1 MRNLWHDLPAGP
13 DAPHLINVIVEIPGT
28 TRNKYEFDHEG
39 GYIRLDRVLAS
50 PLHYPA
56 DYGLIPQTLYDDGDP
71 LDVLVLIK
79 ESTFPGCVLQARAI
93 GLFRMRD
100 QDLSDDK
107 VLAVADHDPL
117 YADYRDLSDVPSH
130 YLREVAHF
138 FNRYKD
144 LEGKRVE
151 GLGWEPRSVALD
163 RISHAQTLYREH
175 YGRLRTEQQTG

>member
-13 DAPHLINVIVEIPGT
+13 NAPEVINVIVEIPGG
-28 TRNKYEFDHEG
+28 TRNKYEFEHEG
-39 GYIRLDRVLAS
+39 GYIVLDRVLAS

-56 DYGLIPQTLYDDGDP
+56 DYGLIPRTLYDDGDP

-79 ESTFPGCVLQARAI
+79 EPTFPGCVLIARPI
-93 GLFRMRD
+93 GMFRMLD
-100 QDLSDDK
+100 GEDPDDK
-107 VLAVADHDPL
+107 ILAVAHNDPL
-117 YADYRDLSDVPSH
+117 YAEYQDLEDVNSH

-151 GLGWEPRSVALD
+151 AVGWEPREVALE
-163 RISHAQTLYREH
+163 RISHAQQIYRNHFGYE
-175 YGRLRTEQQTG
+175 

>member
-1 MRNLWHDLPAGP
+1 MNLWHDLPAGP
-13 DAPHLINVIVEIPGT
+13 AAPDLINVIVEIPGG

-39 GYIRLDRVLAS
+39 GFIRLDRVLAS

-56 DYGLIPQTLYDDGDP
+56 DYGLIPRTLYDDGDP

-79 ESTFPGCVLQARAI
+79 EPTFPGCVIIARPI
-93 GLFRMRD
+93 GLFRMLD
-100 QDLSDDK
+100 QDAHDDK
-107 VLAVADHDPL
+107 VLAVANNDPL
-117 YADYRDLSDVPSH
+117 YEEYRELGHVTGH

-151 GLGWEPRSVALD
+151 PLGWEGREVAQEQI
-163 RISHAQTLYREH
+163 RHAQRLYQ
-175 YGRLRTEQQTG
+175 EQFGD

>member
-13 DAPHLINVIVEIPGT
+13 KAPELINVIVEIPGN
-28 TRNKYEFDHEG
+28 TRNKYEFEHEG

-56 DYGLIPQTLYDDGDP
+56 DYGLIPRTLYDDGDP

-79 ESTFPGCVLQARAI
+79 ESTFPGCVILARPI
-93 GLFRMRD
+93 GLFRMLD
-100 QDLSDDK
+100 QELPDDK
-107 VLAVADHDPL
+107 VLAVAAKDPL
-117 YADYRDLSDVPSH
+117 YEDYHDLDDVPGH

-151 GLGWEPRSVALD
+151 PLGWEPREAALEQ
-163 RISHAQTLYREH
+163 IQHAQQLYREH
-175 YGRLRTEQQTG
+175 IVDKSL

>member
-13 DAPHLINVIVEIPGT
+13 EAPELINVIVEIPGE

-39 GYIRLDRVLAS
+39 GFIRLDRVLAS

-56 DYGLIPQTLYDDGDP
+56 DYGLIPRTLYDDGDP

-79 ESTFPGCVLQARAI
+79 EATFPGCVLVARPI
-93 GLFRMRD
+93 GLFRMLD
-100 QDLSDDK
+100 QDAPDDK
-107 VLAVADHDPL
+107 ILAVANNDPL
-117 YADYRDLSDVPSH
+117 YDDYRELGDVHSH

-151 GLGWEPRSVALD
+151 TIGWESRAMALE
-163 RISHAQTLYREH
+163 RISHAMRLYREH
-175 YGRLRTEQQTG
+175 FGHE

>member
-13 DAPHLINVIVEIPGT
+13 DPPRLINVIVEIPGG

-39 GYIRLDRVLAS
+39 GFIRLDRVLAS

-56 DYGLIPQTLYDDGDP
+56 DYGLIPQTLYDDQDP

-79 ESTFPGCVLQARAI
+79 EATFPGCVLVARPI
-93 GLFRMRD
+93 GLFRMLD
-100 QDLSDDK
+100 QELPDDK
-107 VLAVADHDPL
+107 VLAVAENDPL
-117 YADYRDLSDVPSH
+117 YQDYRDLDNVPSH

-144 LEGKRVE
+144 LEGKRVDS
-151 GLGWEPRSVALD
+151 LGWAPRAAALD
-163 RISHAQTLYREH
+163 RITHAQSLYRDH
-175 YGRLRTEQQTG
+175 FAH

>member
-13 DAPHLINVIVEIPGT
+13 KAPDLINVIVEIPGS
-28 TRNKYEFDHEG
+28 TRNKYEFEHEG

-56 DYGLIPQTLYDDGDP
+56 DYGLIPRTLYDDGDP

-79 ESTFPGCVLQARAI
+79 EPTFPGCVILARPI
-93 GLFRMRD
+93 GLFRMLD
-100 QDLSDDK
+100 QDLHDDK
-107 VLAVADHDPL
+107 ILAVAANDPL
-117 YADYRDLSDVPSH
+117 YEDYRDLNDVPGH

-151 GLGWEPRSVALD
+151 TIGWEPREAALAQI
-163 RISHAQTLYREH
+163 RHAQGLYRDH
-175 YGRLRTEQQTG
+175 IVDKSL

>member
-13 DAPHLINVIVEIPGT
+13 NSPELINVIVEIPGG
-28 TRNKYEFDHEG
+28 TRNKYEFEHEG

-56 DYGLIPQTLYDDGDP
+56 DYGLIPRTLYDDGDP

-79 ESTFPGCVLQARAI
+79 EPTFPGCVILARPI
-93 GLFRMRD
+93 GLFRMLD
-100 QDLSDDK
+100 QELPDDK
-107 VLAVADHDPL
+107 VLAVAANDPL
-117 YADYRDLSDVPSH
+117 YEDYRDLDDVPGH

-144 LEGKRVE
+144 LEGKRVDP
-151 GLGWEPRSVALD
+151 LGWEPRAAAYEQ
-163 RISHAQTLYREH
+163 ITHAERLYHDHFMNRTL
-175 YGRLRTEQQTG
+175 

>member
-1 MRNLWHDLPAGP
+1 MKNLWHDLPAGP
-13 DAPHLINVIVEIPGT
+13 NAPERINVIVEIPGE

-56 DYGLIPQTLYDDGDP
+56 DYGLIPRTLYDDGDP

-79 ESTFPGCVLQARAI
+79 EPTFPGCVLIARPI
-93 GLFRMRD
+93 GLFRMLD
-100 QDLSDDK
+100 QEKHDDK

-117 YADYRDLSDVPSH
+117 YSDYQQLRDVSNH

-138 FNRYKD
+138 FGHYKD

-151 GLGWEPRSVALD
+151 TIGWEGQEFALE
-163 RISHAQTLYREH
+163 RIRHAQELYREH
-175 YGRLRTEQQTG
+175 FGYK

>member
-1 MRNLWHDLPAGP
+1 MKNLWHDLPTGP
-13 DAPHLINVIVEIPGT
+13 TSPDVINVIVEIPGG

-39 GYIRLDRVLAS
+39 GFIRLDRVMAS

-56 DYGLIPQTLYDDGDP
+56 DYGLIPRTLYDDGDP

-79 ESTFPGCVLQARAI
+79 EPTFPGCVLIARPI
-93 GLFRMRD
+93 GMFRMLD
-100 QDLSDDK
+100 QESPDDK
-107 VLAVADHDPL
+107 VLAVAHNDPL
-117 YADYRDLSDVPSH
+117 YSDYTELNHVSNH

-151 GLGWEPRSVALD
+151 TIGWENREYALE
-163 RISHAQTLYREH
+163 RILHAQNLYREH
-175 YGRLRTEQQTG
+175 FGYV

>member
-1 MRNLWHDLPAGP
+1 MKNLWHDLPAGP
-13 DAPHLINVIVEIPGT
+13 NAPELINIIVEIPGT

-56 DYGLIPQTLYDDGDP
+56 DYGLIPRTLYDDGDP

-79 ESTFPGCVLQARAI
+79 ESTFPGCVLVARPI
-93 GLFRMRD
+93 GLFRMLD
-100 QDLSDDK
+100 QELHDDK
-107 VLAVADHDPL
+107 VLAVANHDPL
-117 YADYRDLSDVPSH
+117 YADYQDLDDVPSH

-151 GLGWEPRSVALD
+151 TLGWEARSVALD
-163 RISHAQTLYREH
+163 RIAHAQQLYREH
-175 YGRLRTEQQTG
+175 FGYSEQ

>member
-13 DAPHLINVIVEIPGT
+13 KAPELINVIVEIPGS
-28 TRNKYEFDHEG
+28 TRNKYEFEHKG

-56 DYGLIPQTLYDDGDP
+56 DYGLIPRTLYDDGDP

-79 ESTFPGCVLQARAI
+79 EPTFPGCVILARPI
-93 GLFRMRD
+93 GLFRMLD
-100 QDLSDDK
+100 QELHDDK
-107 VLAVADHDPL
+107 ILAVAANDPL
-117 YADYRDLSDVPSH
+117 YEDYRDLNDVPGH

-138 FNRYKD
+138 FSRYKD

-151 GLGWEPRSVALD
+151 TIGWEPREAALTQI
-163 RISHAQTLYREH
+163 RHAQALY
-175 YGRLRTEQQTG
+175 

>member
-13 DAPHLINVIVEIPGT
+13 NAPEVINVIVEIPGG
-28 TRNKYEFDHEG
+28 TRNKYEFEHEG
-39 GYIRLDRVLAS
+39 GYIVLDRVLAS

-56 DYGLIPQTLYDDGDP
+56 DYGLIPRTLYDDGDP

-79 ESTFPGCVLQARAI
+79 EPTFPGCVLIARPI
-93 GLFRMRD
+93 GMFRMLD
-100 QDLSDDK
+100 GEDPDDK
-107 VLAVADHDPL
+107 ILAVAHNDPL
-117 YADYRDLSDVPSH
+117 YAEYQDLPDVNSH

-151 GLGWEPRSVALD
+151 PLGWEPREVALE
-163 RISHAQTLYREH
+163 RIRHAQQLYRNHFGYE
-175 YGRLRTEQQTG
+175 

>member
-13 DAPHLINVIVEIPGT
+13 DAPELINVIVEIPGE

-39 GYIRLDRVLAS
+39 GFIRLDRVLAS

-56 DYGLIPQTLYDDGDP
+56 DYGLIPRTLYDDDDP

-79 ESTFPGCVLQARAI
+79 EPTFPGCVLVARPI
-93 GLFRMRD
+93 GLFRMLD
-100 QDLSDDK
+100 QDAPDDK
-107 VLAVADHDPL
+107 VLAVANNDPL
-117 YADYRDLSDVPSH
+117 YDDYRELADVHAH

-151 GLGWEPRSVALD
+151 TIGWESRAVAFE
-163 RISHAQTLYREH
+163 RIVHSMKLYREH
-175 YGRLRTEQQTG
+175 FGYE

>member
-1 MRNLWHDLPAGP
+1 MMRNLWHDLSTGP
-13 DAPHLINVIVEIPGT
+13 SAPDIINVIVEIPGE
-28 TRNKYEFDHEG
+28 TRNKYEFDHDG

-56 DYGLIPQTLYDDGDP
+56 DYGLIPRTLYDDGDP

-79 ESTFPGCVLQARAI
+79 ESTFPGCVLVARPI
-93 GLFRMRD
+93 GLFRMLD
-100 QDLSDDK
+100 QELPDDK
-107 VLAVADHDPL
+107 VLAVANNDPL
-117 YADYRDLSDVPSH
+117 YDDYRELGDVPAH

-151 GLGWEPRSVALD
+151 TVGWEPRDVALE
-163 RISHAQTLYREH
+163 RIRHSQELYREH
-175 YGRLRTEQQTG
+175 FGRE